1 MFTFDQ
7 LPPSLQPVAL
17 QSVRESTTY
26 RYYLEQLA
34 DSFVEETER
43 NWESVPI
50 ESKVV
55 FRPLVGV
62 EPPIIE
68 GVKFRTKI
76 YNFKEI
82 AFLFDAAGIEKNQVN
97 PNKVRKVLVFYP
109 DERDVEVKVAFKGEY
124 TEKEK
129 DAVINLTRL
138 WAIFIADNL
147 WAEAEDFLAE
157 QMADEPVRRWAIE
170 RGAKFDDGGR
180 YMLL

>member
-1 MFTFDQ
+1 MLTFDQ
-7 LPPSLQPVAL
+7 LPPSLQPLAL
-17 QSVRESTTY
+17 QSIRESTTY
-26 RYYLEQLA
+26 RYYLEQLV

-43 NWESVPI
+43 DWESVPI

-82 AFLFDAAGIEKNQVN
+82 AFLFNAAGIEKNQVN

-138 WAIFIADNL
+138 WSIFIADNL

-180 YMLL
+180 FMLL

>member
-17 QSVRESTTY
+17 QSIRESTTY
-26 RYYLEQLA
+26 RYYLEHLV

-43 NWESVPI
+43 DWESVPI

-82 AFLFDAAGIEKNQVN
+82 AFLFNAAGIEKNQVN

-147 WAEAEDFLAE
+147 WAEAENFLAE
-157 QMADEPVRRWAIE
+157 QMADEPVRMWVITRV
-170 RGAKFDDGGR
+170 AKFNEDGSFVS
-180 YMLL
+180 L

>member
-7 LPPSLQPVAL
+7 LPPSLRPVAL

-157 QMADEPVRRWAIE
+157 QMADELVRRWAIE

-180 YMLL
+180 FMLL